1 MTQARQKILLLD
13 NGREWGGGTNSM
25 LELLRRIDRN
35 RFDVTCCFY
44 YNYQRGE
51 GETIESVLNAL
62 GIPVIF
68 IPQRKQPAS
77 AKLQKELLRS
87 LLFFSRALKKRV
99 LDAVDRRW
107 RVEPNARRLRELLVQ
122 GGYDTLYMNN
132 QPSTNVEGYLAAA
145 DLPIGLVQHC
155 RIEPL
160 LTPQLVKMINQ
171 RVDAI
176 IAVSHG
182 VNQTLRDGGVDAARC
197 FTVSNAI
204 DIHQPLP
211 DRHAIRARLGLPTDS
226 FLFGSIGSLIA
237 RKSTHHTLQAL
248 GAFQRACPQVN
259 WHMVIV
265 GAGPELHNLQQQAA
279 REGIA
284 DRVIFTGFRNNALDY
299 LAAMDVFVLASKSE
313 GLPRVVL
320 EAMLVNTAV
329 IGSNVVGT
337 AELVDNGRTGLLFDY
352 GDTARLCAHMQA
364 LCQDVTLRQTLISQ
378 ANANVKAHYAIENY
392 VAGVEALLQS
402 VVKEPSSHV

>member
-25 LELLRRIDRN
+25 LELLKRIDRS
-35 RFDVTCCFY
+35 RFDITCCFY

-51 GETIESVLNAL
+51 GETIGSVLNAI

-68 IPQRKQPAS
+68 IPQRKQPVS

-87 LLFFSRALKKRV
+87 LLFFSRSLKKRV
-99 LDAVDRRW
+99 VEVIDRRW
-107 RVEPNARRLRELLVQ
+107 RVAPNARRLRELLLQ
-122 GGYDTLYMNN
+122 GHYHTLYMNN

-145 DLPIGLVQHC
+145 DLPVGLVQHC
-155 RIEPL
+155 RIDPL
-160 LTPQLVKMINQ
+160 LTPRLVRMINQ
-171 RVDAI
+171 RVDKV

-182 VNQTLRDGGVDAARC
+182 VCQTLRASGVDAARC

-211 DRHAIRARLGLPTDS
+211 DRATVRSRLGLPEKA

-237 RKSTHHTLQAL
+237 RKATHHTLEAL
-248 GAFQRACPQVN
+248 GALQRACPQVN
-259 WHMVIV
+259 WHMVVV
-265 GAGPELHNLQQQAA
+265 GAGPELSSLQQLAA

-284 DRVIFTGFRNNALDY
+284 DRVTFTGFRNNPLDY

-337 AELVDNGRTGLLFDY
+337 AELVDDGQTGLLFEY

-364 LCQDVTLRQTLISQ
+364 LCQDHALRQQLISQ

-402 VVKEPSSHV
+402 VAKESSSHV

>member
-25 LELLRRIDRN
+25 LELLRRIDRD
-35 RFDVTCCFY
+35 RFDITCCFY
-44 YNYQRGE
+44 YNYKRGE
-51 GETIESVLNAL
+51 GETIESVLNVI

-68 IPQRKQPAS
+68 IPQRKQPVS

-99 LDAVDRRW
+99 VDAIDRRW

-122 GGYDTLYMNN
+122 DGYDTLYMNN
-132 QPSTNVEGYLAAA
+132 QPSTNVEGYLAVA

-171 RVDAI
+171 RVDAV

-211 DRHAIRARLGLPTDS
+211 DRQTVRARLGLPTDS

-248 GAFQRACPQVN
+248 GEFQRACPQVN

-279 REGIA
+279 QEGIA

-329 IGSNVVGT
+329 IGSKVVGT
-337 AELVDNGRTGLLFDY
+337 AELVDDGRTGLLFDY

-364 LCQDVTLRQTLISQ
+364 LCQDAALRQTLISQ

>member
-25 LELLRRIDRN
+25 LELLKRIDRD
-35 RFDVTCCFY
+35 RFDITCCFY

-51 GETIESVLNAL
+51 GETIESVLNAI

-87 LLFFSRALKKRV
+87 LLFFSRSLKKRAA
-99 LDAVDRRW
+99 DIIDRRW
-107 RVEPNARRLRELLVQ
+107 RVEPNARRLRELLLQ
-122 GGYDTLYMNN
+122 GAYDTLYMNN
-132 QPSTNVEGYLAAA
+132 QPSTNVEGYLAVA
-145 DLPIGLVQHC
+145 DMTVGLVQHC

-160 LTPQLVKMINQ
+160 LTPRLVRMINQ
-171 RVDAI
+171 RVNAV

-182 VNQTLRDGGVDAARC
+182 VCQTLRSSGVEASRC

-211 DRHAIRARLGLPTDS
+211 DRATVRARLGLPEDR

-237 RKSTHHTLQAL
+237 RKATHHTLQAL
-248 GAFQRACPQVN
+248 SAFQQACPQVN
-259 WHMVIV
+259 WHMVVV
-265 GAGPELHNLQQQAA
+265 GAGPELNSLQQLAA

-284 DRVIFTGFRNNALDY
+284 DRVTFTGFRNNALDY

-337 AELVDNGRTGLLFDY
+337 AELVDDGQTGLLFEY

-364 LCQDVTLRQTLISQ
+364 LCQNNALRQQLISQ

-402 VVKEPSSHV
+402 VAKEPSSHA

>member
-25 LELLRRIDRN
+25 LELLKRIDRD
-35 RFDVTCCFY
+35 RFDITCCFY

-51 GETIESVLNAL
+51 GETIESVLNAI

-68 IPQRKQPAS
+68 IPQRKQPLS
-77 AKLQKELLRS
+77 AKLQKELLRA
-87 LLFFSRALKKRV
+87 LLFFSRSLKKRM
-99 LDAVDRRW
+99 AETIDRRW
-107 RVEPNARRLRELLVQ
+107 RVEPNALRLRELLLQ

-132 QPSTNVEGYLAAA
+132 QPSTNVEGYLAVAGIPVA
-145 DLPIGLVQHC
+145 LVQHC

-160 LTPQLVKMINQ
+160 LTPRLVRMINQ
-171 RVDAI
+171 RVNAV

-182 VNQTLRDGGVDAARC
+182 VCQTLRSSGVDPSRC

-211 DRHAIRARLGLPTDS
+211 DRHTVRARLGLPEEC

-237 RKSTHHTLQAL
+237 RKATHHTLQAL
-248 GAFQRACPQVN
+248 GTFQQACPQVN
-259 WHMVIV
+259 WHMVVV
-265 GAGPELHNLQQQAA
+265 GTGPELNSLQQLAA

-284 DRVIFTGFRNNALDY
+284 DRVTFTGFRNNALDY

-337 AELVDNGRTGLLFDY
+337 AELVDNGQTGLLFEY
-352 GDTARLCAHMQA
+352 GDTARLCAHMQT
-364 LCQDVTLRQTLISQ
+364 LSQDHALRQQLISQ
-378 ANANVKAHYAIENY
+378 ANANVKSHYAIENY
-392 VAGVEALLQS
+392 VAGVEALLRS
-402 VVKEPSSHV
+402 VAKESSSHV

>member
-1 MTQARQKILLLD
+1 MRTAKQKIMLLD

-25 LELLRRIDRN
+25 LELLKRIDRD

-51 GETIESVLNAL
+51 GETIESVLQAI
-62 GIPVIF
+62 GIPVVF
-68 IPQRKQPAS
+68 IPQRKQPLA
-77 AKLQKELLRS
+77 AKLQKELLRA
-87 LLFFSRALKKRV
+87 LLFFSRPLKKRV
-99 LDAVDRRW
+99 AEVIDRRW
-107 RVEPNARRLRELLVQ
+107 RVEPNARKLRELLRA
-122 GGYDTLYMNN
+122 GHYDTLYMNN
-132 QPSTNVEGYLAAA
+132 QPSTNIEGYLAVA
-145 DLPIGLVQHC
+145 DMPVGLVQHC

-160 LTPQLVKMINQ
+160 LTPPLVKIINQ
-171 RVDAI
+171 RVNAV

-182 VNQTLRDGGVDAARC
+182 VCQTLRAGGVDAARC

-211 DRHAIRARLGLPTDS
+211 DRHAVRARLGLPES
-226 FLFGSIGSLIA
+226 CFLFGSIGSLIA

-248 GAFQRACPQVN
+248 GAFHQACPQVN
-259 WHMVIV
+259 WHMVVV
-265 GAGPELHNLQQQAA
+265 GAGPELNRLEQLAA

-284 DRVIFTGFRNNALDY
+284 DRVTFTGFRNNALDY

-337 AELVDNGRTGLLFDY
+337 AELVDDGQTGLLFEY

-364 LCQDVTLRQTLISQ
+364 LAQDNALRQQLISQ
-378 ANANVKAHYAIENY
+378 ANANVKDHYAIENY

-402 VVKEPSSHV
+402 VAKESSSHV

>member
-13 NGREWGGGTNSM
+13 NGKEWGGGTNSM
-25 LELLRRIDRN
+25 LELLKRIDRD

-44 YNYQRGE
+44 HNYQRGE
-51 GETIESVLNAL
+51 GETIESVLTSI

-68 IPQRKQPAS
+68 IPQRKQPLS

-87 LLFFSRALKKRV
+87 LLFFSRSLKKRV
-99 LDAVDRRW
+99 VDHIDRRW
-107 RVEPNARRLRELLVQ
+107 RVAPNARALRALLQ
-122 GGYDTLYMNN
+122 AGGYDTLYMNN
-132 QPSTNVEGYLAAA
+132 QPSTNVEGYLAVA
-145 DLPIGLVQHC
+145 DLPLGLVQHC

-160 LTPQLVKMINQ
+160 LTPQLVRMINQ
-171 RVDAI
+171 RVDAV

-182 VNQTLRDGGVDAARC
+182 VNQTLRAGGVDAARC

-211 DRHAIRARLGLPTDS
+211 DRNTVRARLGLPETC

-248 GAFQRACPQVN
+248 GALLRASPQIN
-259 WHMVIV
+259 WHMVVV
-265 GAGPELHNLQQQAA
+265 GAGPELNNLQQLAA

-284 DRVIFTGFRNNALDY
+284 ERVTFTGFRNNALDY

-329 IGSNVVGT
+329 IGSKVVGT
-337 AELVDNGRTGLLFDY
+337 AELVDDGQTGLLFEY
-352 GDTARLCAHMQA
+352 GDVAHLCAHMQA
-364 LCQDVTLRQTLISQ
+364 LAQDEALRRQLISQ
-378 ANANVKAHYAIENY
+378 ANANVKDHYAIENY
-392 VAGVEALLQS
+392 VAGVEALLHS
-402 VVKEPSSHV
+402 VVKESSSHV